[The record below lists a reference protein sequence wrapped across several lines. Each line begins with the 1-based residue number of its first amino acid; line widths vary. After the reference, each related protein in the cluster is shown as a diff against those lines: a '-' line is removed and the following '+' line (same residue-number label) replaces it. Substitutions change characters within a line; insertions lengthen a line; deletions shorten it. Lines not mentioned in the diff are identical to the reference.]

1 MASLPPTTTISIP
14 PSTLKLI
21 EAIFQ
26 KPAHL
31 KAVFPHLTEYLCQFL
46 SDVVE
51 PILFTNMKTTDD
63 NDATFLTDALKGEL
77 SRDTAAPDYLSP
89 YVEDTIQPTPP
100 DTSATK
106 VDELKASM
114 DEQLAAI
121 RATLASLT
129 APSPVPP
136 PAKPSAQ
143 PTPKPTPPP
152 RAPPKASAPVTK
164 APKPTPAPTTTPS
177 YASATRK
184 LVRPSL
190 IVTWK
195 HSDEMAPLAIRH
207 SPSAVCAHLNTALE
221 TAHPQVTL
229 SAMRWTKN
237 NNLVVT
243 AGPDTTAHHLT
254 SASTFIS
261 DTLSS
266 FLSTSADT
274 PLPVSAKENVRWSRL
289 LINNIPTGVSAT
301 HGAYSPQE
309 CQDTLARDNPV
320 YRSLRLARLPSWVK
334 RPDGYAA
341 GSSSS
346 LVVTFEDP
354 SGVALQDL
362 LAHGSLFAFGQE
374 GHLRRWKQRPRAK
387 ASSSSIS
394 NGPSKPT

>member
-1 MASLPPTTTISIP
+1 
-14 PSTLKLI
+14 
-21 EAIFQ
+21 
-26 KPAHL
+26 
-31 KAVFPHLTEYLCQFL
+31 
-46 SDVVE
+46 
-51 PILFTNMKTTDD
+51 
-63 NDATFLTDALKGEL
+63 
-77 SRDTAAPDYLSP
+77 
-89 YVEDTIQPTPP
+89 
-100 DTSATK
+100 
-106 VDELKASM
+106 M
-114 DEQLAAI
+114 DEQFASI

-129 APSPVPP
+129 TPPPAPP

-152 RAPPKASAPVTK
+152 RAPPKVSAPVPK
-164 APKPTPAPTTTPS
+164 APKPTSVPTPSPS

-184 LVRPSL
+184 PGPPLQMRPSL

-195 HSDEMAPLAIRH
+195 HTDEMAPLAIRH
-207 SPSAVCAHLNTALE
+207 SPSAVCAHLNAVLTSS
-221 TAHPQVTL
+221 TPQVTL
-229 SAMRWTKN
+229 SAARWTKN

-243 AGPDTTAHHLT
+243 AGPDTTAHQLN
-254 SASTFIS
+254 SAATFIS

-274 PLPVSAKENVRWSRL
+274 PLPVSAKENVRWSHL

-301 HGAYSPQE
+301 RGAYSPQE

-334 RPDGYAA
+334 HPDGYAA

-346 LVVTFEDP
+346 LVMTFEDP

-374 GHLRRWKQRPRAK
+374 GHLRRWKQRPCAK
-387 ASSSSIS
+387 ASPPS
-394 NGPSKPT
+394 NSDGPSKPT